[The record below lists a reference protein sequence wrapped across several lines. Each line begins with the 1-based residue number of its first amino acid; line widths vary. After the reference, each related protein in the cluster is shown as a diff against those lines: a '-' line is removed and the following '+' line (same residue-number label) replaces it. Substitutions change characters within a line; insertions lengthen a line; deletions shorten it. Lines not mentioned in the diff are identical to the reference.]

1 MSGSRKNRAPDPP
14 KSQTEYAAREKRI
27 QDAMNLRVPDRVPVI
42 PLSICLYPRIGS
54 DFFPEE
60 VIARRGKDINTM
72 RQIVRRHDWDAAPA
86 YVPANY
92 PALHQE
98 LLGLKQ
104 IKWPKDGFPDSKMYK
119 WVDNEYMSQDEYD
132 MLLADP
138 NGFALK
144 KLLPRVSST
153 LAPLSEI
160 LEKDQFPLLLAMN
173 ALMLP
178 RYICE
183 MFYSEDVIEMLR
195 HLLALLETFRNEKE
209 KIDQIEPELMQTG
222 VPFIGPVLAYPAFD
236 WISDKLR
243 GLRGC
248 LIDMINAPEKLHSA
262 FKMYTPMAIK
272 GAVADA
278 ELRKTKTVL
287 IPMRRG
293 AAEFMSNEQY
303 EEFYWPYLKQLL
315 IGLVEADLR
324 PVAIFEGECDGVLEF
339 LPELP
344 PGKIIG
350 HFDKIDRRKAKRL
363 IGNVMCF
370 WGNVSS
376 SLLCHGTP
384 REVRDDVKEL
394 IDIFGDNGGLIVD
407 GAMGIPD
414 DAKPENV
421 QAMTEA
427 AHEFGVF

>member
-1 MSGSRKNRAPDPP
+1 
-14 KSQTEYAAREKRI
+14 
-27 QDAMNLRVPDRVPVI
+27 
-42 PLSICLYPRIGS
+42 
-54 DFFPEE
+54 
-60 VIARRGKDINTM
+60 
-72 RQIVRRHDWDAAPA
+72 
-86 YVPANY
+86 
-92 PALHQE
+92 
-98 LLGLKQ
+98 
-104 IKWPKDGFPDSKMYK
+104 
-119 WVDNEYMSQDEYD
+119 
-132 MLLADP
+132 
-138 NGFALK
+138 
-144 KLLPRVSST
+144 
-153 LAPLSEI
+153 
-160 LEKDQFPLLLAMN
+160 
-173 ALMLP
+173 
-178 RYICE
+178 
-183 MFYSEDVIEMLR
+183 
-195 HLLALLETFRNEKE
+195 
-209 KIDQIEPELMQTG
+209 
-222 VPFIGPVLAYPAFD
+222 
-236 WISDKLR
+236 
-243 GLRGC
+243 
-248 LIDMINAPEKLHSA
+248 MINAPEKLHSA

-287 IPMRRG
+287 VPMRRG